1 MSGRSTTD
9 ILDAIVAAVPVPGG
23 APTVVIADDRA

>member
-1 MSGRSTTD
+1 VEAAMSGRSTTD

-23 APTVVIADDRA
+23 APTA